1 MTLMNFEGQ
10 TRSSKH
16 SNLHGIYLKDM
27 RNFLGQIEK
36 ESFEIPKLDL
46 KYSNMFRDLYPMI
59 EVYCDYKIIKAIVQ
73 LNGKEPITYK
83 KNNFP
88 EKQLRD
94 TKKYRD
100 FINKT

>member
-1 MTLMNFEGQ
+1 
-10 TRSSKH
+10 
-16 SNLHGIYLKDM
+16 
-27 RNFLGQIEK
+27 
-36 ESFEIPKLDL
+36 
-46 KYSNMFRDLYPMI
+46 MFRDLYPMT